1 MDLEFVLCL
10 QLSRNP
16 DMPHWKSVESPRKR
30 GRPLTYEEK
39 WMVYYAFES
48 FERNKADG
56 SVIVVEDP
64 YAVTSSYIG
73 VSRTTVANIVKSVR
87 ERGRVPPSRFPGNRN
102 QMTAILQDEFKL
114 DMQDRTMRRHLAR
127 MGFVWSQTKKQT
139 RSLRESS
146 RVRQQRHDYLYEIR
160 KNQRLLSAEQYQL

>member
-30 GRPLTYEEK
+30 GRPLTYEET

-56 SVIVVEDP
+56 SVIVVEYP

-73 VSRTTVANIVKSVR
+73 VARTTVANSVKSVR
-87 ERGRVPPSRFPGNRN
+87 ERGRVPQLRFPGNRHP
-102 QMTAILQDEFKL
+102 MTALPVSTEASMRELVFECHRDGAIWNAKHIVALLKDEFP
-114 DMQDRTMRRHLAR
+114 
-127 MGFVWSQTKKQT
+127 
-139 RSLRESS
+139 
-146 RVRQQRHDYLYEIR
+146 
-160 KNQRLLSAEQYQL
+160 

>member
-16 DMPHWKSVESPRKR
+16 AMPHWKSVESPRKR

-48 FERNKADG
+48 FERNKAEG
-56 SVIVVEDP
+56 SVIVIEDP

-87 ERGRVPPSRFPGNRN
+87 ERGRVPQLRFPGNRN
-102 QMTAILQDEFKL
+102 QMTAIPVLGCPNRPLPL
-114 DMQDRTMRRHLAR
+114 DRFLDSRCQSRLFQAWWHSIFNEK
-127 MGFVWSQTKKQT
+127 GGVQT
-139 RSLRESS
+139 R
-146 RVRQQRHDYLYEIR
+146 
-160 KNQRLLSAEQYQL
+160 